1 MRIYVIR
8 GMSNSYLVDDG
19 ALIDAGAKPAAVLA
33 KAHEAGVSIR
43 AILITHYHVDH
54 VRYAR
59 DLKRETGAEV
69 IAPALDAEVVRGMA
83 RPRASNP
90 FMAVFTALA
99 KAPGVDVD
107 REAMDGE
114 EVMGY
119 RAIHLPGHTPGS
131 TAYLKEDAL
140 FSGDAVVER
149 GGGAALPPKMFSL
162 DVSEARRSLAKLAG
176 LGISTVYP
184 GHGNPFPAASL
195 SKLISTK

>member
-1 MRIYVIR
+1 MRIHLIR

-19 ALIDAGAKPAAVLA
+19 TLIDAGAKPAAVLA
-33 KAHEAGVSIR
+33 KAREVGVSIR

-69 IAPALDAEVVRGMA
+69 IAPALDADVIRGRA
-83 RPRASNP
+83 RPRAPNP
-90 FMAVFTALA
+90 LMAVFTALA
-99 KAPGVDVD
+99 RAPGVDVD
-107 REAMDGE
+107 GEAVDGG
-114 EVMGY
+114 EVLGY

-131 TAYLKEDAL
+131 TAYLKEGAL

-162 DVSEARRSLAKLAG
+162 DMNEARRSLAKLAG

-195 SKLISTK
+195 SRLIAKE

>member
-1 MRIYVIR
+1 MRIHLIR

-19 ALIDAGAKPAAVLA
+19 TLIDAGAKPAAVLA
-33 KAHEAGVSIR
+33 KAREAGINIK
-43 AILITHYHVDH
+43 AIIITHYHVDH

-69 IAPALDAEVVRGMA
+69 IAPALDADVIRGKA
-83 RPRASNP
+83 RPRAPNP
-90 FMAVFTALA
+90 LVAAFMALA

-107 REAMDGE
+107 REVMDGE
-114 EVMGY
+114 EIMGY
-119 RAIHLPGHTPGS
+119 RAIHMPGHTPGS

-162 DVSEARRSLAKLAG
+162 DINEARRSLAKLAG
-176 LGISTVYP
+176 LGISTIYP
-184 GHGNPFPAASL
+184 GHGDPFPAASL
-195 SKLISTK
+195 SKLIVK